1 MAMRKGTE
9 DDRTPK
15 MFNPFMEM
23 MAIEAEFGSLYE
35 SEEAQ
40 RQEQARNNSKW
51 YPFFETISQKSK
63 Q

>member
-1 MAMRKGTE
+1 
-9 DDRTPK
+9 

-35 SEEAQ
+35 SQEAQ

-51 YPFFETISQKSK
+51 YPFFETISQKNK